1 VRDDIINRLQC
12 RHPVGPIIN
21 GEPEFGWR
29 DFSGFAEFGMVLP
42 SKVMLDAADEIA
54 TLRAQLAAAE
64 ARAERLA
71 GALRA
76 LLESD
81 KDGAI
86 AAASDEDL
94 LAAISDETADDVV
107 RIQAAAVFAAR
118 AALAEGDAG

>member
-1 VRDDIINRLQC
+1 VSMDIIDKLRC
-12 RHPVGPIIN
+12 IEKGRPVAQ
-21 GEPEFGWR
+21 EA
-29 DFSGFAEFGMVLP
+29 AE
-42 SKVMLDAADEIA
+42 DIRR
-54 TLRAQLAAAE
+54 LRAQLAAAE